1 MGSYS
6 LGILLWPLG
15 TGKDC
20 PTLWMQLLRMPRV
33 IFGSSKVS
41 GTWTPWAGR
50 QCPAELKAQLT
61 PWAQLG
67 VSQRWQLMRSE

>member
-1 MGSYS
+1 MGSCS

-20 PTLWMQLLRMPRV
+20 PALWMQLLRMPRV

-41 GTWTPWAGR
+41 GIWKSVTRGLGDTVGR
-50 QCPAELKAQLT
+50 ETVPCGIKAK
-61 PWAQLG
+61 G
-67 VSQRWQLMRSE
+67 E

>member
-1 MGSYS
+1 MGSCS

-20 PTLWMQLLRMPRV
+20 PTLWMQLLRTPRV

-41 GTWTPWAGR
+41 GTWKSVTRGLRDTVRRETVPCGI
-50 QCPAELKAQLT
+50 KAK
-61 PWAQLG
+61 G
-67 VSQRWQLMRSE
+67 E